1 MNTDKWV
8 GSIRRPI
15 LCGRRRSGLEAE
27 QADAFNAGCARQEI
41 RRLISADIG
50 DLERQ
55 CDPTHRGSVGISRSS
70 LDELTKKIR
79 RAREENTRVEVS
91 ADGEILNYCHAQ
103 A

>member
-55 CDPTHRGSVGISRSS
+55 CDPTYGENVDISIAIRWANEKKS
-70 LDELTKKIR
+70 DEREKKILGSR
-79 RAREENTRVEVS
+79 CRPMVKF
-91 ADGEILNYCHAQ
+91 
-103 A
+103 